1 MAARNPTPRGQNAF
15 QQRVHAAYDA
25 LPPQLRLVGQW
36 VMDHP
41 REVALLSTREQARRV
56 CVPVATM
63 TRFAQRLG
71 FAGYDEVRQIHADN
85 VRRLPVGFV
94 GKAEAMVARRK
105 KRGAAAL
112 AFDLV
117 EAMTRNVGALA
128 SETASRQLVEA
139 VRILSRAEHVYA
151 LGQRSS
157 FAVAFHFQYVR
168 AFSGGEVTLVD
179 GAGGTGIDRLRQAG
193 RNDALLVV
201 SVRPYTRLTVDYA
214 AYAAKRGVTIVALTD
229 SSLAP
234 IARLAKAS
242 VVVSTESPSFFHT
255 MTPAFAAAEALAAL
269 LAADAGEEAL
279 AAIAAADRELLA
291 VDAYVTPTRPR
302 RPTR

>member
-1 MAARNPTPRGQNAF
+1 MAAPHPVPRGHNPF
-15 QQRVHAAYDA
+15 QQRVSAGYDA

-41 REVALLSTREQARRV
+41 REVALLSTREQARRIA
-56 CVPVATM
+56 VPAATM

-71 FAGYDEVRQIHADN
+71 FAGYDEVRRIHADN
-85 VRRLPVGFV
+85 VRQLPVGFV
-94 GKAEAMVARRK
+94 GKAEAMVARQK
-105 KRGAAAL
+105 KQGAAVL

-128 SETASRQLVEA
+128 SETASRQLVDA
-139 VRILSRAEHVYA
+139 VRILSRASHVYV

-168 AFSGGEVTLVD
+168 AFAGGQVTLVD

-214 AYAAKRGVTIVALTD
+214 AYADKRGVAIVALTD
-229 SSLAP
+229 SALAP

-269 LAADAGEEAL
+269 LAADDADDAL
-279 AAIAAADRELLA
+279 SAIAAADRELLA
-291 VDAYVTPTRPR
+291 VDAYVTPPR
-302 RPTR
+302 RRRPQ

>member
-1 MAARNPTPRGQNAF
+1 MASNKPAPGGRNPF
-15 QQRVHAAYDA
+15 QQRMHDAYDG
-25 LPPQLRLVGQW
+25 LPPQLRLVGRW
-36 VMDHP
+36 VVDHP

-56 CVPVATM
+56 QVPVVTM

-71 FAGYDEVRQIHADN
+71 FAGYSEVRRIHADN

-105 KRGAAAL
+105 KGGAAVL

-128 SETASRQLVEA
+128 SETASRQLVDA
-139 VRILSRAEHVYA
+139 VSILSRADHVYA

-168 AFSGGEVTLVD
+168 AFSGGHVTLVD

-193 RNDALLVV
+193 RKDALLVV

-229 SSLAP
+229 SALAP

-242 VVVSTESPSFFHT
+242 VVVSTDSPSFFHT

-269 LAADAGEEAL
+269 LAAEAGDAAL
-279 AAIAAADRELLA
+279 AAIAAADSELFA
-291 VDAYVTPTRPR
+291 VDAYVTPAR
-302 RPTR
+302 RRKSAR

>member
-1 MAARNPTPRGQNAF
+1 MQARNAAVRAPNPF
-15 QQRVHAAYDA
+15 QQRILTAYES
-25 LPPQLRLVGQW
+25 LPPQLRRVGQW

-56 CVPVATM
+56 AVSAATM

-71 FAGYDEVRQIHADN
+71 LAGYDEVRRIHADN

-94 GKAEAMVARRK
+94 GKAEAMVARQK
-105 KRGAAAL
+105 KQGAAAL

-128 SETASRQLVEA
+128 ADAVSRQLVEA
-139 VRILSRAEHVYA
+139 VRILSRASHVYV

-168 AFSGGEVTLVD
+168 AFSGGAVTLVD
-179 GAGGTGIDRLRQAG
+179 GAGGTGIDCLRLAG
-193 RNDALLVV
+193 GDDALLVV

-214 AYAAKRGVTIVALTD
+214 AYAAKRGVAIVALTD
-229 SSLAP
+229 SALAP

-242 VVVSTESPSFFHT
+242 IVVSTESPSFFHT

-269 LAADAGEEAL
+269 LAADAGDDAL
-279 AAIAAADRELLA
+279 AAIATADRELVA
-291 VDAYVTPTRPR
+291 IDAYVTPAWRR
-302 RPTR
+302 RPAR